1 MSAVSIPRRW
11 VYDAAIEK
19 SVNPDPDWRV
29 MFEPVTGRMYFWN
42 VVTDETTW
50 TLTNTREMI
59 RERTQSVLN
68 ELVKDAFFRKRQS
81 IAGVL

>member
-1 MSAVSIPRRW
+1 MSTVSIPRRW
-11 VYDAAIEK
+11 VYDAAIQK
-19 SVNPDPDWRV
+19 SVHPDPDWRV
-29 MFEPVTGRMYFWN
+29 IIEPGTGRMYFWN

-68 ELVKDAFFRKRQS
+68 ELVNDAFFHKRQS
-81 IAGVL
+81 IACT